1 MLYYVEVFGEFK
13 RKMYLK
19 FNENVLMLVFF
30 DMEFFCFV
38 GVCVCKFCV
47 IVLLW
52 SIVFTVS
59 CTKF

>member
-38 GVCVCKFCV
+38 GVCVRKFRV